1 MQVFEDSK
9 MYDQSEAAPILRK
22 SEAWF
27 ERKRWDGTG
36 PKYIKIGRKPLYRG
50 SDLNAWLNEQ
60 VRQSTSDK
68 GADQ

>member
-1 MQVFEDSK
+1 MFEDDK
-9 MYDQSEAAPILRK
+9 LYDQAELIDPLKK
-22 SEAWF
+22 SKQWF

-60 VRQSTSDK
+60 VRSSTSDK
-68 GADQ
+68 GAEK